1 MQDLDMTLKMYTSPL
16 GELSNVYYGN
26 CVSFMQNAAPFKENP
41 DLEVYVD
48 AKTGKTLSA
57 RQVFDLSGRVSNLL
71 STKYGIQYD
80 DVVCIFS
87 SNRLYT
93 PAVHYGILGLGAII
107 SPANI
112 AYVPKELNHQLGLSQ
127 AKLVIST
134 DALMDTVKQATEM
147 EGSVVKN
154 IITIE
159 DLVQESQS
167 YSPQAPVELPGNTA
181 VTKDA
186 YYCFSSG
193 TSGVP
198 KGVMT
203 THHNVTA
210 NVQQQEVCAM
220 DYRPGNTFSGFLP
233 MSHIFGLMK
242 LIYTLPH
249 AGSKVVIFEK
259 FDFEQTLQSI
269 RKHNI
274 RFLHIVPPIMVLFA
288 KSPLVDEYEI
298 RGSVERMF
306 CGAAPLSDSLIQ
318 QVQSRLNC
326 HVIQGYGLT
335 ETTPVT
341 HLPDVNIKEY
351 NQAGIGWLVPS
362 MKARVV
368 DPDGKDVP
376 KGGRGELWVKGPN
389 VMKGYLKNPKA
400 TSEVLTSD
408 GWFKTGDVAMVDE
421 KEEFYIVDRVKEL
434 IKSKGHQ
441 VAPAELEA
449 ILLTHP
455 KVLDAAVI
463 GHHVPEEGSEYP
475 RAFIVI
481 SGSDT
486 HPLDIKKWFDAKVSR
501 HKRLWGGVVVMDAI
515 PKNPS
520 GKILR
525 RELRTRTGDHVHGFT
540 NSKL

>member
-1 MQDLDMTLKMYTSPL
+1 MYTSPL

-26 CVSFMQNAAPFKENP
+26 CVSFMRDAAPFRENP
-41 DLEVYVD
+41 DLEMFVD
-48 AKTGKTLSA
+48 AKSGKTVTA
-57 RQVFDLSGRVSNLL
+57 RQVFDLSGRVSQLL
-71 STKYGIQYD
+71 KTKYGIQYD

-112 AYVPKELNHQLGLSQ
+112 AYVPKELNHQLSLSRS
-127 AKLVIST
+127 KLVIST
-134 DALMDTVKQATEM
+134 ESLLDTVHKATKM
-147 EGSVVKN
+147 DGSVVEN
-154 IITIE
+154 IISIE
-159 DLVQESQS
+159 DLVQEAQS
-167 YSPQAPVELPGNTA
+167 YSPHTPVELPGKTA
-181 VTKDA
+181 VSKDA

-203 THHNVTA
+203 THHNVTS
-210 NVQQQEVCAM
+210 NVQQQETCAL
-220 DYRPGNTFSGFLP
+220 DYKVGNTFSGFLP

-242 LIYTLPH
+242 LIYSLPH
-249 AGSKVVIFEK
+249 AGAKVVIFEK
-259 FDFEQTLQSI
+259 FDFELTLQSI

-288 KSPLVDEYEI
+288 KSPLVDKYDI
-298 RGSVERMF
+298 RGSVQKMF
-306 CGAAPLSDSLIQ
+306 CGAAPLSDTLIQ
-318 QVQSRLNC
+318 QVQSRLGC
-326 HVIQGYGLT
+326 SIVQGYGLT

-341 HLPDVNIKEY
+341 HLPDVNMRDY
-351 NQAGIGWLVPS
+351 DQAGIGWLVPS

-368 DPDGKDVP
+368 DPDGMDVP
-376 KGGRGELWVKGPN
+376 QGQRGELWVKGPN
-389 VMKGYLKNPKA
+389 VMKGYLRNPKA

-408 GWFKTGDVAMVDE
+408 GWFKTGDVAVVD
-421 KEEFYIVDRVKEL
+421 KNEEFYIVDRVKEL

-455 KVLDAAVI
+455 KVLDAAVV

-475 RAFIVI
+475 RAFVVLAD
-481 SGSDT
+481 SNTG
-486 HPLDIKKWFDAKVSR
+486 PLDIKNWFDAKVSR
-501 HKRLWGGVVVMDAI
+501 HKQLWGGVVVMDAI

-525 RELRTRTGDHVHGFT
+525 KELRTRTGDIVHYSSSA